1 MSKEEQFLLATNLQ
15 KHYEFNIIK
24 NDVEPYTLYCMKD
37 LEKILDMANIRKLIC
52 NSTDKVKIKTKTN
65 GGDQYMSYLTYNGLI
80 KSLTKIRKTTIIEF
94 SNKIGVDINR
104 QIYVSIEA
112 DTLKCIMDAFRN
124 EDYEEQ
130 HSIGKY
136 RIDLFFP
143 KYKLAIECDENH
155 HNNTINQE
163 NDIKRETEIKSLI
176 NGCHFIRYKPFAN
189 EFNIFLLINDIYTYI
204 KYYIEY
210 EKEILKL
217 QLKIK
222 ETEEKTKQIEA
233 EIKKK
238 ELDMKSQENDSEMIN
253 KLSEITEKIK
263 TEPIEE
269 KQVEIHNEIEVLKNT
284 FVKRR
289 LHSRSPKVFQFDKDT
304 FELVTIYDSV
314 IDVIRNFEGT
324 SHSALRESS
333 KANTIYKNYRWV
345 LQDRDIAEIPKPSPT
360 VLCSNKSIEYIA
372 MIDVKQTKIME
383 VFASQRDAAQSR
395 NLAGFSTISRAIKN
409 GSMSSG
415 HYWKLFDKC
424 SQEMQDEYL
433 SKNSLPERFIKKN
446 SRFVIQ
452 IDPVTN
458 KEIKRFG
465 SITDVTLKFQMSHTT
480 LKKVSEN
487 NEIHNGYKWKI
498 AE

>member
-24 NDVEPYTLYCMKD
+24 NDVEPYTLYCMRD
-37 LEKILDMANIRKLIC
+37 LEKILDIKNVHTVMC
-52 NSTDKVKIKTKTN
+52 NNNDKVKIKTKTN

-217 QLKIK
+217 KLKIK
-222 ETEEKTKQIEA
+222 ETEEETKETQEKTKQIEA
-233 EIKKK
+233 EIRKK
-238 ELDMKSQENDSEMIN
+238 ELDI
-253 KLSEITEKIK
+253 KI
-263 TEPIEE
+263 
-269 KQVEIHNEIEVLKNT
+269 Q
-284 FVKRR
+284 
-289 LHSRSPKVFQFDKDT
+289 
-304 FELVTIYDSV
+304 
-314 IDVIRNFEGT
+314 
-324 SHSALRESS
+324 
-333 KANTIYKNYRWV
+333 
-345 LQDRDIAEIPKPSPT
+345 
-360 VLCSNKSIEYIA
+360 
-372 MIDVKQTKIME
+372 
-383 VFASQRDAAQSR
+383 
-395 NLAGFSTISRAIKN
+395 
-409 GSMSSG
+409 
-415 HYWKLFDKC
+415 
-424 SQEMQDEYL
+424 
-433 SKNSLPERFIKKN
+433 
-446 SRFVIQ
+446 
-452 IDPVTN
+452 
-458 KEIKRFG
+458 
-465 SITDVTLKFQMSHTT
+465 
-480 LKKVSEN
+480 
-487 NEIHNGYKWKI
+487 
-498 AE
+498 

>member
-238 ELDMKSQENDSEMIN
+238 NWI
-253 KLSEITEKIK
+253 
-263 TEPIEE
+263 
-269 KQVEIHNEIEVLKNT
+269 
-284 FVKRR
+284 
-289 LHSRSPKVFQFDKDT
+289 
-304 FELVTIYDSV
+304 
-314 IDVIRNFEGT
+314 
-324 SHSALRESS
+324 
-333 KANTIYKNYRWV
+333 
-345 LQDRDIAEIPKPSPT
+345 
-360 VLCSNKSIEYIA
+360 
-372 MIDVKQTKIME
+372 
-383 VFASQRDAAQSR
+383 
-395 NLAGFSTISRAIKN
+395 
-409 GSMSSG
+409 
-415 HYWKLFDKC
+415 
-424 SQEMQDEYL
+424 
-433 SKNSLPERFIKKN
+433 
-446 SRFVIQ
+446 
-452 IDPVTN
+452 
-458 KEIKRFG
+458 
-465 SITDVTLKFQMSHTT
+465 
-480 LKKVSEN
+480 
-487 NEIHNGYKWKI
+487 
-498 AE
+498 